1 MIFESIAAVTAGLSA
16 INSLMSQAK
25 EAQGNVQ
32 GIMNGLTSFQD
43 GLQRYEI
50 EKRASLVKP
59 LTPQE
64 AIKVA
69 MAKQQVDRYNKEL
82 HNICILSR
90 EGQTLWE
97 NYQQALADSKERH
110 RAQVKAI
117 LQAKKRRQELIKTI
131 VNVGLISLIGIIIAG
146 IIIAIVIAAGF
157 GNSFFFYVH
166 VHYNL
171 LRL

>member
-1 MIFESIAAVTAGLSA
+1 
-16 INSLMSQAK
+16 MSQAK

-117 LQAKKRRQELIKTI
+117 IQAKKRRQELIKTV
-131 VNVGLISLIGIIIAG
+131 VNVGLISLIGLIIAG
-146 IIIAIVIAAGF
+146 IIIAIVIAAF
-157 GNSFFFYVH
+157 T
-166 VHYNL
+166 
-171 LRL
+171 

>member
-1 MIFESIAAVTAGLSA
+1 
-16 INSLMSQAK
+16 MSQAK

-117 LQAKKRRQELIKTI
+117 IQAKKRRQELIKTI

-146 IIIAIVIAAGF
+146 IIIAIVIAAF
-157 GNSFFFYVH
+157 T
-166 VHYNL
+166 
-171 LRL
+171 

>member
-1 MIFESIAAVTAGLSA
+1 
-16 INSLMSQAK
+16 MSQAK

-146 IIIAIVIAAGF
+146 IIIAIVIAAF
-157 GNSFFFYVH
+157 T
-166 VHYNL
+166 
-171 LRL
+171 